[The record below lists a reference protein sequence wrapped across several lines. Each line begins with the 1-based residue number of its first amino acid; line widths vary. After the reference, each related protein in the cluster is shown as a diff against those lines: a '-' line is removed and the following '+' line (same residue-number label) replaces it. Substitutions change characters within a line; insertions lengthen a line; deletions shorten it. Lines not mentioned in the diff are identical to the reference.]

1 MSIQWIR
8 KELENQ
14 YRDLVEDLCL
24 ISEKEAG
31 DYSSPKRRERSRAI
45 QRVLQLTKIH
55 LTLISGEIIDT
66 DLGILFWDDNDS
78 QALIIPGTTT
88 QSLRFLFPNSIAT
101 FEILRPS
108 DEVLDQQYEI
118 AKELGITK
126 PDEA

>member
-45 QRVLQLTKIH
+45 QRVLQLTKIR

-108 DEVLDQQYEI
+108 DEVLDRQYEI

>member
-45 QRVLQLTKIH
+45 QRVLQLTKIR